1 MDLSLYGLI
10 GRMPV
15 KEEAAGFRMERCG
28 LMGSDECRMER
39 CGLAGMCERKENRN
53 K

>member
-15 KEEAAGFRMERCG
+15 KEEAAGFRMEH
-28 LMGSDECRMER
+28 